1 MFSKSRIG
9 DIVKH
14 FIFFSKITL
23 LLYFQLS
30 KYLSKDTYMSVDK
43 SSDKIRKYTS
53 FVYSFYVEVKMGNI
67 PQQSTYV
74 NQYLNG
80 TKNYGNLET
89 DA

>member
-1 MFSKSRIG
+1 MLSISF
-9 DIVKH
+9 
-14 FIFFSKITL
+14 FFSKITL

-53 FVYSFYVEVKMGNI
+53 SVYSFYVEVKMGNI

-74 NQYLNG
+74 LYQSKYMLIN
-80 TKNYGNLET
+80 T
-89 DA
+89 